1 MSRSVIAVIAG
12 LVVAVVLVIVLSNL
26 GSAVFGDPSGGPPT
40 TGYLAFNLAA
50 SALAGLAGGATASRI
65 AAHTPHGHA
74 IALAGVILLLSL
86 PGLFSA
92 PAPGQPSWYPVV
104 LSILGPASVLVGG
117 LIARRRTET
126 VSPSGFDAGTNG

>member
-1 MSRSVIAVIAG
+1 MSRSLVAVVAG
-12 LVVAVVLVIVLSNL
+12 LVVAVVIVVALSNMGAAIL
-26 GSAVFGDPSGGPPT
+26 GVPSGGPPT
-40 TGYLAFNLAA
+40 DGYLAFNLAA

-92 PAPGQPSWYPVV
+92 PAPGQPSWYPIV
-104 LSILGPASVLVGG
+104 LSILGPVSVMAGG
-117 LIARRRTET
+117 LIGRRR
-126 VSPSGFDAGTNG
+126 SGPVGDGATS